1 VPTAAIL
8 WFARAL
14 IPTGEAELSR
24 TYFSG
29 TPLFKI
35 VWPLTLYAFATTWV
49 IIVVTS
55 VLGCLFIRSTAASPG
70 LYPSRGLRGALLMHR
85 LKMMNTI
92 QERWTWTI
100 AGQYLR
106 ALAGVRFPHV
116 GASECDVMFN
126 LVPELVTAD
135 SQVFWSHS
143 CFTGML
149 DYGAEHFKLRRLDMP
164 RNFFAGNNCVA
175 ESGQFPSN
183 FLLGVST
190 PANDSQF
197 RRQMRS
203 RPGAPITVA
212 GNPPVKFARAP
223 LDTANEARES
233 PGFPL
238 FLARVFLNDLFSIG
252 VLRIAEG
259 LLFTILYICLLR
271 LGSHPIASSVMALL
285 VTEVNLVLLCVA
297 IKKALVGAD
306 WGTNHSTP
314 FWSWRHFAYFFAQDC
329 FFIWCKGTLGFCAG
343 TVLANSVLRWMG
355 CQIGRRTVV
364 IQPMQCAD
372 WNAVSFGDDCVIGGF
387 LQFHTLEN
395 MMLKVKRTHI
405 EDRCTINFGATVMG
419 GARIERDT
427 TLQPLSLV
435 LKEMKL
441 LTAMYEGSPAEPAR
455 G

>member
-1 VPTAAIL
+1 
-8 WFARAL
+8 
-14 IPTGEAELSR
+14 
-24 TYFSG
+24 
-29 TPLFKI
+29 
-35 VWPLTLYAFATTWV
+35 
-49 IIVVTS
+49 
-55 VLGCLFIRSTAASPG
+55 
-70 LYPSRGLRGALLMHR
+70 
-85 LKMMNTI
+85 
-92 QERWTWTI
+92 
-100 AGQYLR
+100 
-106 ALAGVRFPHV
+106 
-116 GASECDVMFN
+116 MFN
-126 LVPELVTAD
+126 LAPELVTAD

-164 RNFFAGNNCVA
+164 GNFFAGNNCVA

-285 VTEVNLVLLCVA
+285 LTEVNLVLLCVA